1 MSTIPT
7 TKKQATE
14 QLDSALQTYYDLIQ
28 SGSSSDVVSS
38 QYKLIE
44 NLQLIVDSF
53 DQDTSYSSISSIA
66 LSYFNTACN
75 NQTTENIDL
84 AFTYYNNLQ
93 AYISKNAIGYDTSTN
108 TPSFSDTGVVSTYD
122 NSGNKINLISN
133 H

>member
-28 SGSSSDVVSS
+28 SGASSSIVSS
-38 QYKLIE
+38 QYKVIE

-53 DQDTSYSSISSIA
+53 DQDASYSGISSIA

-75 NQTTENIDL
+75 NQTTENINL
-84 AFTYYNNLQ
+84 AFDSYNNLQ
-93 AYISKNAIGYDTSTN
+93 AYISKNAIGYNTNTN
-108 TPSFSDTGVVSTYD
+108 TPSFSDTGVVSTYN
-122 NSGNKINLISN
+122 NSGDKINLILE
-133 H
+133 